1 MKILILGG
9 TGFIGNSIFHSLIA
23 DYTITIASRKPIEC
37 YDNWRKVDFSKENDW
52 GKLLTDIDL
61 VINAIG
67 IIEGDFQ
74 KIQTE
79 APLHLFGACVKR
91 NIRIIN
97 ISAIGAEKK
106 NPVTKFLQTKKVTDD
121 FVLNY
126 PLGKVIYPGIVL
138 GKNGK
143 STNFFSAIARLPI
156 IPIMNDKAIPLVH
169 ISQLTQLIRNIIEE
183 FDKYPQQ
190 IFAVSESEKF
200 TSFLSALKG
209 KKARFFKIPKFC
221 ISLFFSLF
229 PKATIGLFSK
239 DTVKLFE
246 TTEPGDYKPIFE
258 KASSEIQ
265 FDSTIDNSFL
275 ISSIALSAIVFI
287 WVWSGISSIIAM
299 DESYKLMGAI
309 TSNHQV
315 SAILIFLGSFADI
328 ILGFAVLN
336 KTIRKKVLILQLLF
350 IVTYTLILTV
360 FAPFYWIHPFG
371 VLSKNIPIIAL
382 SFYLLLKNEA

>member
-1 MKILILGG
+1 MNILILGG
-9 TGFIGNSIFHSLIA
+9 TGFIGNSIFHSLVA
-23 DYTITIASRKPIEC
+23 NHTITIASRKPLEC

-52 GKLLTDIDL
+52 EKLLIDIDL

-67 IIEGDFQ
+67 IIVGDFQ

-79 APLHLFGACVKR
+79 APMHLFEACVKK

-97 ISAIGAEKK
+97 ISAIGSEKK

-143 STNFFSAIARLPI
+143 STKFFSAIARLPI
-156 IPIMNDKAIPLVH
+156 IPVIDDKAIPLIH
-169 ISQLTQLIRNIIEE
+169 ISQLTQLIRNIVDG
-183 FDKYPQQ
+183 FDKCPQQ

-209 KKARFFKIPKFC
+209 KKGRFIKIPKFV
-221 ISLFFSLF
+221 ISLFFAIF

-239 DTVKLFE
+239 DTVELFE
-246 TTEPGDYKPIFE
+246 TTEPGDYKPMFE
-258 KASSEIQ
+258 KASSKIQ
-265 FDSTIDNSFL
+265 FDSSIEYSFF
-275 ISSIALSAIVFI
+275 ISSVALFAIVFI
-287 WVWSGISSIIAM
+287 WVWSGISSLIAM
-299 DESYKLMGAI
+299 EESYKLMGLI
-309 TSNHQV
+309 TSNHQL

-336 KTIRKKVLILQLLF
+336 KTFRKKVLILQLSF
-350 IVTYTLILTV
+350 IITYTLILTV

-382 SFYLLLKNEA
+382 SVYLLLKKD